1 MRGPGC
7 GEEIG
12 VAVTWIDE
20 NFMDLMGLKLI
31 EGEEFQ
37 EGTKNRGKFI
47 INQRM
52 AKRIAAE
59 SPDHSYLSERQ
70 IGVVKDFNFKSM
82 HQPIEPMYF
91 GYINDYQQMA
101 DAYIRIAPEDRKAT
115 LDYIEKCYRQIYPQ
129 TFYQYSFMDDDY
141 AGLYGSEDLFAKR
154 LLAFT
159 AMAIVIACLGLLA
172 FVAFFIEQ
180 KTKSIG
186 VRKVMGATEYQIME
200 LLNRDFI
207 RRLFI
212 AFLIACPVVYYM
224 LHLWRGNFAYKTTFR
239 WWIFMLAF
247 VIMIV
252 IALLTVSVLTWKAAT
267 RNPVDSLKTE

>member
-1 MRGPGC
+1 
-7 GEEIG
+7 
-12 VAVTWIDE
+12 
-20 NFMDLMGLKLI
+20 MDLMGLKLI

-115 LDYIEKCYRQIYPQ
+115 LDYIEKC
-129 TFYQYSFMDDDY
+129 
-141 AGLYGSEDLFAKR
+141 
-154 LLAFT
+154 
-159 AMAIVIACLGLLA
+159 
-172 FVAFFIEQ
+172 
-180 KTKSIG
+180 
-186 VRKVMGATEYQIME
+186 
-200 LLNRDFI
+200 
-207 RRLFI
+207 
-212 AFLIACPVVYYM
+212 
-224 LHLWRGNFAYKTTFR
+224 
-239 WWIFMLAF
+239 
-247 VIMIV
+247 
-252 IALLTVSVLTWKAAT
+252 
-267 RNPVDSLKTE
+267 